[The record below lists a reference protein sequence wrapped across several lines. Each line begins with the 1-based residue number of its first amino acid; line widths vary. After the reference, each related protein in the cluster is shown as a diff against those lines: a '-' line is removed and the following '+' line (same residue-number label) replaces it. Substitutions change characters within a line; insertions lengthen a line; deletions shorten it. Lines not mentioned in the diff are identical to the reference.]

1 MARDPRI
8 DSPCPLKQ
16 AEQLRIDGHCGRCDK
31 HVHALD
37 GLDDAQRHA
46 LFAAAKGPLCVSYR
60 MRVNRAPALGAAMVV
75 MFSASAA
82 MAGQDCDEA
91 KPLYQSVGSAPVEQL
106 VNLEE
111 ADEGKDAVERFDT
124 LVMGGIE
131 SAADAAWIDDENLSD
146 LPVVVESESGQVV
159 DTTIALGTL
168 SNTR

>member
-1 MARDPRI
+1 MARVPRI

-37 GLDDAQRHA
+37 GMDDAQRHA

-60 MRVNRAPALGAAMVV
+60 MPINRAPALGAAMAV

-91 KPLYQSVGSAPVEQL
+91 KPVYQSVGSAPLEQL
-106 VNLEE
+106 MNL
-111 ADEGKDAVERFDT
+111 DDANERLDT
-124 LVMGGIE
+124 IVVTGGGVRFP
-131 SAADAAWIDDENLSD
+131 ADAKWIDDGSLPD
-146 LPVVVESESGQVV
+146 LPIVVESDSRPSIDPSMSPV
-159 DTTIALGTL
+159 ALPKP
-168 SNTR
+168 R